1 MHKNGL
7 RAAIK
12 ALVGGSLAVAAAIAR
27 KALPN
32 EAIVEQLERELPL
45 GRERTDKQSAED
57 RKAEADRLHGFEAAF
72 RAVRDVMLLGF
83 QRGRTD

>member
-1 MHKNGL
+1 LHKNGL
-7 RAAIK
+7 TAAIK

-45 GRERTDKQSAED
+45 ARERTDKQSAED
-57 RKAEADRLHGFEAAF
+57 RKAEADRLHGIEAAF